1 MIMKFVNNELA
12 YSFEYNL
19 LEHIMEQTYVE
30 VNQMYSC

>member
-19 LEHIMEQTYVE
+19 RKHIMEQTYFE
-30 VNQMYSC
+30 VNQMCSC